1 LRERG
6 CSDRR
11 VANKHARLKSFLR
24 FAGVDP
30 AIVPPQP
37 RYEEALPTIYATDEI
52 WEILQVADPY
62 MRIAIEMGLKLGF
75 ANRN

>member
-1 LRERG
+1 
-6 CSDRR
+6 
-11 VANKHARLKSFLR
+11 
-24 FAGVDP
+24 
-30 AIVPPQP
+30 
-37 RYEEALPTIYATDEI
+37 LPTIYATDEI

>member
-1 LRERG
+1 
-6 CSDRR
+6 
-11 VANKHARLKSFLR
+11 
-24 FAGVDP
+24 
-30 AIVPPQP
+30 
-37 RYEEALPTIYATDEI
+37 LPTIYTTVEI